1 MPQKAIIFFLKN
13 VNYNIREKNKIR
25 IWLERAIKIENK
37 KLTEINYILCNDS
50 FLLKLNKKF
59 LKHNTLTDVISFDMA
74 ETDNSINGEIY
85 ISIDRVKANASK
97 YKVKIQDELHRVMIH
112 GLLHLVGYNDFTVEE
127 KEIMRNREDYY
138 LSLR

>member
-37 KLTEINYILCNDS
+37 KLTEINYILCNDT

-127 KEIMRNREDYY
+127 KEIMRKKEDYY

>member
-37 KLTEINYILCNDS
+37 KLTEINYILCNDT
-50 FLLKLNKKF
+50 FLLNLNKKF

-85 ISIDRVKANASK
+85 ISINRVKANASK

-127 KEIMRNREDYY
+127 KEIMRKREDYY

>member
-37 KLTEINYILCNDS
+37 KLTEINYILCNDT

-85 ISIDRVKANASK
+85 ISIDKVKANASK

-127 KEIMRNREDYY
+127 KEIMRKKEDYY